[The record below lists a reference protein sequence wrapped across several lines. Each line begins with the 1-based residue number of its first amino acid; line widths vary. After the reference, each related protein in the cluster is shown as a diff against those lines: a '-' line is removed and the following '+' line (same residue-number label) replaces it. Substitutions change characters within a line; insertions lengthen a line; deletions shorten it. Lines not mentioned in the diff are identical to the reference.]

1 VTMSSLSNRLTTR
14 TLLVIGAVLFVLAAA
29 AVMLEQWRV
38 AGIVAC
44 VGAVVLAGLVLQV
57 GRTLHRSLSLR
68 DREVA
73 TAARGTQDT
82 LSALHED
89 LEHLK
94 KASVDSRWQ
103 VSDALSRIATLAD
116 GVGVLAQDVRGV
128 PEVIELESR
137 AAESRMSALNS
148 RVLEV
153 SQALDDNRATLRRIA
168 SSQQSR
174 DAQLHSA
181 VLTDVQAVLQLQE
194 RFMPK
199 APLPVAGGWAIS
211 PTGVMW
217 LVDLISR
224 HSPQKIVECGS
235 GTSTLW
241 MALALRQQGS
251 GSIVTLEHQEAYADA
266 TRGTL
271 ARHGLS
277 DLAEVRL
284 ADLVDIETP
293 LGTRL
298 WYDIGSGID
307 GPIDLVVVDGPPK
320 PTGPLARYPVLPE
333 LRPFLADGAIIV
345 VDDAQRPDEQEMCE
359 HWLRDYPELQRLAH
373 AAEDV
378 HVFRW
383 QVSTS

>member
-1 VTMSSLSNRLTTR
+1 MGAISNRFITR
-14 TLLVIGAVLFVLAAA
+14 GLLVTVTLLFALAAA
-29 AVMLEQWRV
+29 AVILEQWRV
-38 AGIVAC
+38 AGVVAC
-44 VGAVVLAGLVLQV
+44 VSGVGLAGLVLQV
-57 GRTLHRSLSLR
+57 GRTLHRALSLHAHKAA
-68 DREVA
+68 A
-73 TAARGTQDT
+73 TERGTQGS
-82 LSALHED
+82 LNALHVD
-89 LEHLK
+89 LEHIK
-94 KASVDSRWQ
+94 KAGIDSRRQ
-103 VSDALSRIATLAD
+103 VSNSLSSIAAVSEAVVVLSQEVRRI
-116 GVGVLAQDVRGV
+116 
-128 PEVIELESR
+128 PETVELESQ
-137 AAESRMSALNS
+137 AAAGRISAVSS

-153 SQALDDNRATLRRIA
+153 GQALDDNQAAVRRLA
-168 SSQQSR
+168 RSQQSR

-181 VLTDVQAVLQLQE
+181 VLTDIQAVLQLQE

-224 HSPQKIVECGS
+224 HSPQRIVECGS

-251 GSIVTLEHQEAYADA
+251 GSILTLEHQEAYAAA

-277 DLAEVRL
+277 DLAEVRQANL
-284 ADLVDIETP
+284 ADVETP

-320 PTGPLARYPVLPE
+320 STGPLARYPVLPE

-359 HWLRDYPELQRLAH
+359 HWLRDYPELERLAH

-383 QVSTS
+383 RVTTS